1 MQIRSLGQ
9 EDPLEAG
16 LATHSS
22 VSCLKNP
29 MDREAWGSTVHRLQ
43 SQPHWSSLACMHSF
57 HILQVFPSVQ
67 DSVHGT
73 AFQCYSPCKWEVFYP
88 KRLAGCVSCLNCWYI
103 LKKRMVFLMTFVK
116 KRAKPYSENKY
127 WFQGGLFIYFFLFQ
141 KSKIKFKTLMENH
154 HGHKFISFL
163 HNRFK

>member
-22 VSCLKNP
+22 VL
-29 MDREAWGSTVHRLQ
+29 AWRILWTEKPGDLQSIRLQ
-43 SQPHWSSLACMHSF
+43 SQPHWSSLACMHSL
-57 HILQVFPSVQ
+57 HILQIFPSVQ

-88 KRLAGCVSCLNCWYI
+88 KRLAGCVSCLNYWYI
-103 LKKRMVFLMTFVK
+103 LKKRMIFLMTFVK
-116 KRAKPYSENKY
+116 KRAKPHSENKY
-127 WFQGGLFIYFFLFQ
+127 WFQGGLFIFFFLFQ

-154 HGHKFISFL
+154 HGHKLISFL